1 MKKIIIYTA
10 ALIALICGNVSDA
23 IVLPHDMRDF
33 VLKNMQGSTIRF
45 DGLVNL
51 NDGTLYMPVIPAQPQ
66 KVSDLKIIWSY
77 PEKSSQ
83 PDIIVFN
90 NNYSLL
96 KVIKNGKRCTL
107 TNYDNLPEVIKT
119 GILPQDMLVPNGFYI
134 SENMR
139 ALLGNIEIPIEDTT
153 IKTTK
158 PMRVQ
163 SKAKP
168 VTSNKKSTKIV
179 KTRKKVLKV
188 NMPIELKN
196 KMYLVTN
203 FDSQYLK
210 VFAPGRPEPIYGL
223 KLKGI
228 LKDIKIT
235 PDKKYIIAAI
245 FGKNQVDI
253 ADIRNEQIAKSI
265 DIDMQPSEIALNNNS
280 DKFYVLSTQGKA
292 IFAINLKD
300 MSISEKISLDAVPYQ
315 MTLSPDNT
323 QLVYADKNTN
333 SIYILKLDDE
343 YKNVPV
349 TKCKNISKMILD
361 NNNRLFVLSRTENA
375 LIANDYNLSKPYV
388 EGDESESTGVM
399 LQKKIAANTQR
410 MLGAISFMPPV
421 EDEPIIDNSE
431 TATVSETK
439 IAVGLKPTDMYIFG
453 DKLFVLSSGNS
464 EIEIYDKNSLKL
476 LNKIKI
482 PFNGFPRK
490 ITRVDNSNLA
500 LVTDTVAKKYAVI
513 NLANDMIIGTYPLDI
528 PVYSITVIDKIN
540 NINLLEQTL

>member
-1 MKKIIIYTA
+1 MKKIIAYISTLIVLTCGTA
-10 ALIALICGNVSDA
+10 SNAVI
-23 IVLPHDMRDF
+23 LPHDMKDF
-33 VLKNMQGSTIRF
+33 VLTTMQGSSIRF

-51 NDGTLYMPVIPAQPQ
+51 DNGTLYIPVIPAQPQ
-66 KVSDLKIIWSY
+66 KVSKLKITWTY

-96 KVIKNGKRCTL
+96 KVIKVDKKCTL
-107 TNYDNLPEVIKT
+107 TKYNDLPEVIKT
-119 GILPQDMLVPNGFYI
+119 GIFPQDMLVPNGFYVA
-134 SENMR
+134 ENMR
-139 ALLGNIEIPIEDTT
+139 PLLGNLEVPVVDTT
-153 IKTTK
+153 IQTTK

-163 SKAKP
+163 AKEKP
-168 VTSNKKSTKIV
+168 AAANTKGKKVV

-210 VFAPGRPEPIYGL
+210 VFTPGRPEPVYGL

-228 LKDIKIT
+228 LKDVNIT

-245 FGKNQVDI
+245 FGKNEVDI

-265 DIDMQPSEIALNNNS
+265 DIEMQPSEIAVNNNS
-280 DKFYVLSTQGKA
+280 EKFYILSTQGKS
-292 IFAINLKD
+292 IFAVNLKD
-300 MSISEKISLDAVPYQ
+300 MSISEKISLDSVPYQ

-323 QLVYADKNTN
+323 QLAYADKNTN
-333 SIYILKLDDE
+333 NIYILKLDDE
-343 YKNVPV
+343 YKNVPI

-361 NNNRLFVLSRTENA
+361 NDNRIFVLSRTENT
-375 LIANDYNLSKPYV
+375 LIANDYNLAKPYI
-388 EGDESESTGVM
+388 EGEEHESTGAI

-410 MLGAISFMPPV
+410 MLGAISFLPPV
-421 EDEPIIDNSE
+421 EDEPMVDNSE

-439 IAVGLKPTDMYIFG
+439 ISVGLKPTDMYLFG

-464 EIEIYDKNSLKL
+464 EIEVYDKNSLKL
-476 LNKIKI
+476 LNKIRI

-500 LVTDTVAKKYAVI
+500 LVTDTVAKKYAII
-513 NLANDMIIGTYPLDI
+513 NLSNDIIVGTYPLDM

>member
-119 GILPQDMLVPNGFYI
+119 GIFPQDMLVPNGFYI

-228 LKDIKIT
+228 LKDINIT